1 LTHPIFDSLPPNA
14 TIATNRPSV
23 ISDLGISSF
32 LTPIAVIRSPDG
44 SFNLDI
50 AALKRI
56 EFPNECLL
64 GAARQSA
71 LGSRLLVLADHS
83 IFIDM
88 MMQPDNNNL
97 EFAFGVARWLTDDG
111 KRTGVLLMENGTIHS
126 TFDVTLVRTPLP
138 PIPPI
143 ESLLPII
150 SRRVAALEREN
161 VVNRIIQR
169 SVDHSTIMRFT
180 MLALTVGLLAYAAF
194 RFLNIR
200 QRFDARP
207 KKAATPVE
215 TESNLN
221 EAGREL
227 ALAAFLDLGQDAAA
241 PSAVPVFA
249 VRGGWGESRS
259 WRKRIRYLWD
269 VAAGSAP
276 PISADELRH
285 IHAELIEL
293 RSAAAAGVV
302 QFPTAS

>member
-1 LTHPIFDSLPPNA
+1 
-14 TIATNRPSV
+14 
-23 ISDLGISSF
+23 
-32 LTPIAVIRSPDG
+32 
-44 SFNLDI
+44 
-50 AALKRI
+50 
-56 EFPNECLL
+56 
-64 GAARQSA
+64 
-71 LGSRLLVLADHS
+71 
-83 IFIDM
+83 
-88 MMQPDNNNL
+88 
-97 EFAFGVARWLTDDG
+97 
-111 KRTGVLLMENGTIHS
+111 MENGTIHS